1 VRHPRVTGLLA
12 GATTLL
18 LLISA
23 CQNQAA
29 EAGPD
34 GSSPAHGTEFAPAT
48 HPHIAVKH
56 GDKFSIVV
64 SENSSAG
71 DAWQL
76 KVPPDPKIAKTEP
89 EDVAGGKR
97 YFVFTA
103 TAPGESALEIV
114 NSHLAAGYDVH
125 LQVL

>member
-1 VRHPRVTGLLA
+1 VRHLRVTGLLA

-34 GSSPAHGTEFAPAT
+34 GASVAHGTEFAPAT

-56 GDKFSIVV
+56 GDKFSVV
-64 SENSSAG
+64 VKENAG
-71 DAWQL
+71 DQWQL
-76 KVPPDPKIAKTEP
+76 KISPDPKVVTTEP
-89 EDVAGGKR
+89 EDVVNGKR

-114 NSHLAAGYDVH
+114 NPHASAGYDVH
-125 LQVL
+125 LQIL